1 MSTAT
6 ERIVTTGKTPRRRRR
21 VDWLRVIPTWIYI
34 VLSAAIVL
42 PPVLWILSTALKPAE
57 DTIAYPPEWIPS
69 PISLESFAGI
79 YTATNVRFFVNSLIY
94 AGGSIALA
102 LAICIPAAYVATRYQ
117 SRRMETLM
125 TGILVLSMVPAIV
138 VFIALYS
145 MFVKTALINT
155 YPMLIVVYT
164 AIICGQTIL
173 FLRNFIENIP
183 VEIEEAAAI
192 DGCSRLQILWRIVI
206 PLIRPGIAAIAIFIF
221 VFVWND
227 FLVGTVLATTEDM
240 KTVQNGI
247 VRYIQ
252 TGFGNF
258 WGLFSAFVLVA
269 FAPVLIIFAAFQRW
283 FIAGLTSG
291 GVKG

>member
-1 MSTAT
+1 MTTAT
-6 ERIVTTGKTPRRRRR
+6 ARSRRKKGD
-21 VDWLRVIPTWIYI
+21 VLKAIPSWVYI
-34 VLSAAIVL
+34 LVSAIIVL
-42 PPVLWILSTALKPAE
+42 PPVVWILSTSLKVEA
-57 DTIAYPPEWIPS
+57 DTIQFPPIWIPD
-69 PISLESFAGI
+69 PFSLAA
-79 YTATNVRFFVNSLIY
+79 YTGLFTSTNIRFFVNSLVY
-94 AGGSIALA
+94 AGGSIVLA
-102 LAICIPAAYVATRYQ
+102 LVICIPAAYVATRFR

-125 TGILVLSMVPAIV
+125 TGILVMSMVPAIV

-145 MFVKTALINT
+145 MFVKSALINT

-192 DGCSRLQILWRIVI
+192 DGCSRLQILIRIVL

-247 VRYIQ
+247 VRYIT

-258 WGLFSAFVLVA
+258 WGLFSAFVVVA
-269 FAPVLIIFAAFQRW
+269 FLPVLIVFTAFQRW

>member
-1 MSTAT
+1 
-6 ERIVTTGKTPRRRRR
+6 VTTTNASRSRR
-21 VDWLRVIPTWIYI
+21 VDQAIRRAPTWAYI
-34 VLSAAIVL
+34 IVSALIVL
-42 PPVLWILSTALKPAE
+42 PPVAWIVSTSLKVEE
-57 DTIAYPPEWIPS
+57 DTIQFPPKWIPD
-69 PISLESFAGI
+69 PITFDNFARL
-79 YTATNVRFFVNSLIY
+79 ATSTNIRFFVNSLLY
-94 AGGSIALA
+94 AGGSILLA
-102 LAICIPAAYVATRYQ
+102 LAICIPAAYVATRYR
-117 SRRMETLM
+117 SRRMEALM

-183 VEIEEAAAI
+183 LEIEEAAAI
-192 DGCSRLQILWRIVI
+192 DGCSRRQILWRIVI
-206 PLIRPGIAAIAIFIF
+206 PLIRPGIAAVAIFIF

-247 VRYIQ
+247 VRYIT

-258 WGLFSAFVLVA
+258 WGLFAAFIVVAFV
-269 FAPVLIIFAAFQRW
+269 PVLAIFAGFQRW
-283 FIAGLTSG
+283 FIAGLTAG

>member
-1 MSTAT
+1 VTTAT
-6 ERIVTTGKTPRRRRR
+6 ATATAASRRRRSR
-21 VDWLRVIPTWIYI
+21 SVLPTISTWVYI
-34 VLSAAIVL
+34 VISALIVL
-42 PPVLWILSTALKPAE
+42 PPVVWIVSTSLKTEA
-57 DTIAYPPEWIPS
+57 DTIKFPPEWIPS
-69 PISLESFAGI
+69 PISFDNYIGLL
-79 YTATNVRFFVNSLIY
+79 TPTNIRFFVNSLIY
-94 AGGSIALA
+94 AGGSIVLA
-102 LAICIPAAYVATRYQ
+102 LAICIPAAYVATRYR

-164 AIICGQTIL
+164 AIICGQSIL
-173 FLRNFIENIP
+173 FLRNFIENIS
-183 VEIEEAAAI
+183 VGIEEAAAI
-192 DGCSRLQILWRIVI
+192 DGCTRLQILWHIII

-227 FLVGTVLATTEDM
+227 YLVGTVLATTEDM

-247 VRYIQ
+247 VRYIT

-258 WGLFSAFVLVA
+258 WGLFSAFIIVA
-269 FAPVLIIFAAFQRW
+269 FVPVLTIFVAFQRW
-283 FIAGLTSG
+283 FVAGLTSG

>member
-1 MSTAT
+1 MSTTRAV
-6 ERIVTTGKTPRRRRR
+6 RGSSRWGKM
-21 VDWLRVIPTWIYI
+21 LRGVPAWIYI
-34 VLSAAIVL
+34 IVSAVVVL
-42 PPVLWILSTALKPAE
+42 PPVAWILSTSLKTPA
-57 DTIAYPPEWIPS
+57 DTIQFPPKWIPDPFS
-69 PISLESFAGI
+69 WENYNGLFTPA
-79 YTATNVRFFVNSLIY
+79 NVRFFVNSLVY
-94 AGGSIALA
+94 AGGSIVLA
-102 LAICIPAAYVATRYQ
+102 LAICIPAAYVATRYR
-117 SRRMETLM
+117 SRRMETVM
-125 TGILVLSMVPAIV
+125 TSILVLSMVPAIV

-155 YPMLIVVYT
+155 YPFLTVVYS

-183 VEIEEAAAI
+183 LEIEEAAAI
-192 DGCSRLQILWRIVI
+192 DGCSRRQILLRIVL

-227 FLVGTVLATTEDM
+227 YLVGTVLATTQDM

-247 VRYIQ
+247 VQYLQ
-252 TGFGNF
+252 TGYGAF
-258 WGLFSAFVLVA
+258 WGLFAAFVTVA
-269 FAPVLIIFAAFQRW
+269 FIPVLTLFSLFQRW

>member
-1 MSTAT
+1 MTTTTTTTTAP
-6 ERIVTTGKTPRRRRR
+6 VSRRRRTGNA
-21 VDWLRVIPTWIYI
+21 LRAIPTWIYI
-34 VLSAAIVL
+34 VVTAVVVL
-42 PPVLWILSTALKPAE
+42 PPVVWILSTSFKVDT
-57 DTIAYPPEWIPS
+57 DTINFPPEWIPNPATLS
-69 PISLESFAGI
+69 NYAGLL
-79 YTATNVRFFVNSLIY
+79 TPTNIQFFVNSLIY
-94 AGGSIALA
+94 ASGSIVLA
-102 LAICIPAAYVATRYQ
+102 LAICIPAAYVATRYR

-125 TGILVLSMVPAIV
+125 TGILVFSMVPAIV

-192 DGCSRLQILWRIVI
+192 DGCSRLQILWRIVL

-247 VRYIQ
+247 VRYIT

-258 WGLFSAFVLVA
+258 WGLFAAFVVVA
-269 FAPVLIIFAAFQRW
+269 FIPVLAIFAAFQRW

>member
-1 MSTAT
+1 MTANAGVNADT
-6 ERIVTTGKTPRRRRR
+6 DVARRRR
-21 VDWLRVIPTWIYI
+21 VQKAIGAIPGWIFI
-34 VLSAAIVL
+34 ALAALVVL
-42 PPVLWILSTALKPAE
+42 PPVLWTVSTSLKVEA
-57 DTIAYPPEWIPS
+57 DTIQFPPEWIPN
-69 PISLESFAGI
+69 PFAFASYPGLL
-79 YTATNVRFFVNSLIY
+79 TSTNVRFFANSLIY
-94 AGGSIALA
+94 AVGSIVLA
-102 LAICIPAAYVATRYQ
+102 LAICIPAAYVATRNR
-117 SRRMETLM
+117 SRRMESLM

-145 MFVKTALINT
+145 MFVKTAFINT

-183 VEIEEAAAI
+183 LEIEEAAAI
-192 DGCSRLQILWRIVI
+192 DGCTRWQILWRIVF

-227 FLVGTVLATTEDM
+227 YLVGTVLATTEDM

-258 WGLFSAFVLVA
+258 WGLFCAFVIVA
-269 FAPVLIIFAAFQRW
+269 FIPVLTIFTAFQRW
-283 FIAGLTSG
+283 FIAGMTSG

>member
-1 MSTAT
+1 MTTA
-6 ERIVTTGKTPRRRRR
+6 ITTAAGSRRRRR
-21 VDWLRVIPTWIYI
+21 SGSVLRAIPTWVYI
-34 VLSAAIVL
+34 VVSALIVL
-42 PPVLWILSTALKPAE
+42 PPVAWIVSTSLKIEA
-57 DTIAYPPEWIPS
+57 DTIKFPPEWIPI
-69 PISLESFAGI
+69 PISFHGYAGLL
-79 YTATNVRFFVNSLIY
+79 TSTNTRFFVNSLIY
-94 AGGSIALA
+94 AGGSIVLA
-102 LAICIPAAYVATRYQ
+102 LVICIPAAYVATRYR

-173 FLRNFIENIP
+173 FLRNFIENVP

-192 DGCSRLQILWRIVI
+192 DGCTRFQILWRII
-206 PLIRPGIAAIAIFIF
+206 LPLIRPGIAAISIFIF

-227 FLVGTVLATTEDM
+227 FLVGTVLATTENM

-247 VRYIQ
+247 VRYIT

-258 WGLFSAFVLVA
+258 WGLFSAFIIVA
-269 FAPVLIIFAAFQRW
+269 FVPVLAIFIGFQRW

>member
-1 MSTAT
+1 VTTSTA
-6 ERIVTTGKTPRRRRR
+6 PRSGRQ
-21 VDWLRVIPTWIYI
+21 LRKVLAAVPRWIYI
-34 VLSAAIVL
+34 LISALVVL
-42 PPVLWILSTALKPAE
+42 PPVAWIISTSLKPEA
-57 DTIAYPPEWIPS
+57 DTIKYPPEWIPD
-69 PISLESFAGI
+69 PVTFDAYAGLL
-79 YTATNVRFFVNSLIY
+79 TSTNVRFFVNSLIY
-94 AGGSIALA
+94 AGGSIVLA
-102 LAICIPAAYVATRYQ
+102 MLICIPAAYVATRYKT
-117 SRRMETLM
+117 RRMETLM

-145 MFVKTALINT
+145 MFVRTALINT

-192 DGCSRLQILWRIVI
+192 DGCSRLQILWRIVL

-227 FLVGTVLATTEDM
+227 YLVGTVLATTEDM

-247 VRYIQ
+247 VRYVT

-258 WGLFSAFVLVA
+258 WALFAAFVVVA
-269 FAPVLIIFAAFQRW
+269 FVPVLAIFAAFQRW
-283 FIAGLTSG
+283 FIAGMLSG

>member
-1 MSTAT
+1 MTTTTAL
-6 ERIVTTGKTPRRRRR
+6 VSRRRRTGTA
-21 VDWLRVIPTWIYI
+21 LRAIPRWIYI
-34 VLSAAIVL
+34 VVTALVVL
-42 PPVLWILSTALKPAE
+42 PPVVWILSTSFKVEA
-57 DTIAYPPEWIPS
+57 DTIAFPPVWIPDPATLS
-69 PISLESFAGI
+69 N
-79 YTATNVRFFVNSLIY
+79 YTGLLTSTNVRFFVNSLIY
-94 AGGSIALA
+94 AGGSIVLA
-102 LAICIPAAYVATRYQ
+102 LAICIPAAYVATRYR

-192 DGCSRLQILWRIVI
+192 DGCSRPQILWRIVL

-247 VRYIQ
+247 VRYIT

-258 WGLFSAFVLVA
+258 WGLFAAFVVVA
-269 FAPVLIIFAAFQRW
+269 FIPVLAIFAAFQRW